1 MITITAAPELLH
13 LSPNDIE
20 IDSNVRLDPRLDR
33 EFLASIEEHGVL
45 VPVLA
50 VRFDRQGK
58 PRVREGQRRIQ
69 AARHVGLASVPVY
82 VRTVDGT
89 DTDLRAQRIIEQI
102 VTNDQ
107 RAPLTE
113 AERARGINQLLLDGV
128 SPTKVA
134 KGLSTTRTTVAA
146 AQAAIDSEQAMSAL
160 DSGQLSLIEAASF
173 VEFDGDD
180 DAQAELIKV
189 AGTDRFDH
197 RVAQLRADREE
208 RRRRQ
213 EAEEAFTAKGYTVL
227 DRRPSWSDTD
237 HIDTNYLRDATGG
250 TLTDDAIAAM
260 DPRHWAVVLVNTEA
274 FCDAETGEPVD
285 ERDIDFDTADDPTL
299 EPAEGLRHARTI
311 TQTTEWAPD
320 YYCIDPIG
328 AGVTLTA
335 YGAQRYGVDADR
347 LADAT
352 DPDGAAARERAR
364 EEAAERDRAER
375 RKLIA
380 LNKLGDAAATVRR
393 AWVRDTLL
401 TRKSAPTGAA
411 LYLAEALV
419 TRPDLFSDYHGQR
432 TAPEMLGLAESDTLK
447 TAVAKLPA
455 TGDSRALVIMLGVVL
470 ATTEARTGKDAW
482 RTPQD
487 ITQNYLRFL
496 EANGY
501 PLSDIELVILGAST
515 ADAVYRKVCADN

>member
-1 MITITAAPELLH
+1 M
-13 LSPNDIE
+13 
-20 IDSNVRLDPRLDR
+20 
-33 EFLASIEEHGVL
+33 
-45 VPVLA
+45 
-50 VRFDRQGK
+50 
-58 PRVREGQRRIQ
+58 
-69 AARHVGLASVPVY
+69 
-82 VRTVDGT
+82 
-89 DTDLRAQRIIEQI
+89 
-102 VTNDQ
+102 
-107 RAPLTE
+107 
-113 AERARGINQLLLDGV
+113 
-128 SPTKVA
+128 
-134 KGLSTTRTTVAA
+134 
-146 AQAAIDSEQAMSAL
+146 
-160 DSGQLSLIEAASF
+160 
-173 VEFDGDD
+173 
-180 DAQAELIKV
+180 
-189 AGTDRFDH
+189 
-197 RVAQLRADREE
+197 
-208 RRRRQ
+208 
-213 EAEEAFTAKGYTVL
+213 
-227 DRRPSWSDTD
+227 
-237 HIDTNYLRDATGG
+237 
-250 TLTDDAIAAM
+250 
-260 DPRHWAVVLVNTEA
+260 LVNTEA

-320 YYCIDPIG
+320 YYCIDPVG

-352 DPDGAAARERAR
+352 DPEGAAARERAR

-393 AWVRDTLL
+393 AWVRDTL
-401 TRKSAPTGAA
+401 
-411 LYLAEALV
+411 
-419 TRPDLFSDYHGQR
+419 
-432 TAPEMLGLAESDTLK
+432 K

-455 TGDSRALVIMLGVVL
+455 TGYSRALVIMLGVVL

>member
-1 MITITAAPELLH
+1 
-13 LSPNDIE
+13 
-20 IDSNVRLDPRLDR
+20 
-33 EFLASIEEHGVL
+33 
-45 VPVLA
+45 
-50 VRFDRQGK
+50 
-58 PRVREGQRRIQ
+58 
-69 AARHVGLASVPVY
+69 
-82 VRTVDGT
+82 
-89 DTDLRAQRIIEQI
+89 
-102 VTNDQ
+102 
-107 RAPLTE
+107 
-113 AERARGINQLLLDGV
+113 
-128 SPTKVA
+128 
-134 KGLSTTRTTVAA
+134 
-146 AQAAIDSEQAMSAL
+146 
-160 DSGQLSLIEAASF
+160 
-173 VEFDGDD
+173 
-180 DAQAELIKV
+180 
-189 AGTDRFDH
+189 
-197 RVAQLRADREE
+197 
-208 RRRRQ
+208 
-213 EAEEAFTAKGYTVL
+213 
-227 DRRPSWSDTD
+227 
-237 HIDTNYLRDATGG
+237 
-250 TLTDDAIAAM
+250 
-260 DPRHWAVVLVNTEA
+260 VLVNTEA

-320 YYCIDPIG
+320 YYCIDPVG

-352 DPDGAAARERAR
+352 DPEGAAARERAR